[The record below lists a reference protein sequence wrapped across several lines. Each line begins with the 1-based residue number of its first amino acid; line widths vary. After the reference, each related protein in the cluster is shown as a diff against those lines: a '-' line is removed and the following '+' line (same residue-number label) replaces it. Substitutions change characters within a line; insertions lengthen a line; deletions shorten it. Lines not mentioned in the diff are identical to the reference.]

1 MSGTSSNTSVTLK
14 RSQDVKVSSSKSLLI
29 AFLIN
34 PHLLLVQTSQNR
46 RFSVVAPNYA
56 NIILKVRIFKL
67 ST

>member
-14 RSQDVKVSSSKSLLI
+14 RSQDIKVSSSESFPI
-29 AFLIN
+29 AFLIDSY
-34 PHLLLVQTSQNR
+34 LLLVQTLQDR

-67 ST
+67 LT